1 MASKKKLLQAA
12 AGSAGGAGLDVD
24 EVFQTTLWTGN
35 ASTQTITT
43 GIDLSGE
50 GGLLWFKQRTSG
62 TNEHHWLLDS
72 ERTAQYTLSSN
83 LTSAQINQTGYA
95 PTFTSTG
102 FSLYNWASANDNNE
116 DYVGWSFRQA
126 PKFFDCVKI
135 TGDGTSGRNI
145 SHALGQ
151 KPGMIIGKRY
161 DGAGE
166 HWHVYHRAI
175 DSTNPSHYAVQ
186 INRTNARQNESSYWN
201 DTEPT
206 STQFTVGSNLNHN
219 GGSFIFYLFAHNDG
233 DGDFGPDGDQ
243 DIIKCGSYTNS
254 ASGVEVNL
262 GFEPQW
268 MMFKKTDGTG
278 NWGIVD
284 VMRGIKV
291 VTTVGDN
298 SNQLRANLSNAENA
312 EYHPYPTPTGFKTDG
327 SGGGGGGG
335 SGDYIYMAIRRGP
348 LAVPEDAT
356 KVFNVLKE
364 TSANLN
370 QSPPYLQQT
379 GFPVDVVSNK
389 TFDASSSWWTATR
402 LTDARLQ
409 LESTAAETSVSS
421 THEFDHNDGV
431 AVNGLTGSTNFVGY
445 HWRRAPSYFDVVAYN
460 GTGSAQTISHNL
472 LAVPEMMWV
481 KKRSG
486 SNNWKT
492 FHSSLGAT
500 KSMELNTTVAAETNG
515 SALWNSTAPTASVFT
530 VGSAGDVNSGSHTY
544 VAYLFA
550 TVAGVS
556 KVGSYTGDGTAGKVI
571 DCGFSARFVLIK
583 KSSDTGGW
591 FVYDTERGIVSGND
605 PYLFLNS
612 SNAQNDQTDSI
623 DPNSSGFAVN
633 YSNTNANGQTY
644 IFYAIA

>member
-1 MASKKKLLQAA
+1 MSTKKKLLQAA

-233 DGDFGPDGDQ
+233 DGEFGDGDQ
-243 DIIKCGSYTNS
+243 DIIKCGSYTNG

-278 NWGIVD
+278 NWSIVD

-298 SNQLRANLSNAENA
+298 SNQLRANLTNAENA
-312 EYHPYPTPTGFKTDG
+312 EYNPYPTPTGFKTDG
-327 SGGGGGGG
+327 SGGGGGGS

-348 LAVPEDAT
+348 LAEPENAT
-356 KVFNVLKE
+356 DVFNVLKE